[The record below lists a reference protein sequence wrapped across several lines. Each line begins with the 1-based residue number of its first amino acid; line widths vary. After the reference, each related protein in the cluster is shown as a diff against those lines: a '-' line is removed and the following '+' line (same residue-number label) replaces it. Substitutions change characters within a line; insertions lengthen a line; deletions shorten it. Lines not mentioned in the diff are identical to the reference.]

1 MLNGWLSSDAQ
12 WFPCDYMEHLEF
24 ASQIEDEF
32 GFKMWDEDRCI
43 SLHNERLLE
52 KTGFIKIVGNHMD
65 EAIFFPETFN
75 GRATTKRQLDWLLKN
90 QDELSKIQFD
100 FLMEYFKDISQE

>member
-1 MLNGWLSSDAQ
+1 
-12 WFPCDYMEHLEF
+12 
-24 ASQIEDEF
+24 
-32 GFKMWDEDRCI
+32 
-43 SLHNERLLE
+43 
-52 KTGFIKIVGNHMD
+52 MD